1 MTYGTNGV
9 EDSFLRFKY
18 MKKVLIT
25 GAAGFIGY
33 HLSNNL
39 LKAYEDVE
47 LVLVDNLQRGKMD
60 SEMKELLDN
69 KGVKFLQLDLTD
81 LASYEQL
88 GSDYDHVYHLAAV
101 NGTDLFYEIPH
112 EVLRINTLS
121 TAYILEWM
129 RQKNQTGKI
138 CFTSS
143 NEAYAGG
150 LIAYNKLPVPTPEQ
164 VPLVIEDT
172 YNPRWSYAGSKLI
185 GELFVINYAQKYNL
199 KAVIVRPHNF
209 YGPRAGYS
217 HVIPQFCTR
226 ITEQTDP
233 FPIYGNTDTR
243 TFCYIEDAVRA
254 MRLLMESE
262 KTNSRPVETVHIGDY
277 HEITMEDLL
286 QKMFE
291 VTGWKPKNIEIKEGK
306 KGSVKRRLA
315 DVGKLKKITS
325 WEPEVSL
332 EVGLKKTY
340 DWYKENPKK

>member
-1 MTYGTNGV
+1 
-9 EDSFLRFKY
+9 
-18 MKKVLIT
+18 MKILIT

-39 LKAYEDVE
+39 LKIYKDVE

-60 SEMKELLDN
+60 SGMKELSDN
-69 KGVKFLQLDLTD
+69 KKVEFLQLDLTD
-81 LASYEQL
+81 LASYEQF
-88 GSDYDHVYHLAAV
+88 GSGYDHVYHLAAV

-121 TAYILEWM
+121 LIYMLEWF
-129 RQKNQTGKI
+129 RKENRTGKF

-150 LIAYNKLPVPTPEQ
+150 FIAYGKLSIPTPED

-172 YNPRWSYAGSKLI
+172 YNPRWSYGGSKLI
-185 GELFVINYAQKYNL
+185 GELFVINYAQMYGLN
-199 KAVIVRPHNF
+199 AVIVRPHNF

-226 ITEQTDP
+226 IAEKVDP
-233 FPIYGNTDTR
+233 FPIYGNSDTR

-254 MRLLMESE
+254 MRLLMDSD
-262 KTNSRPVETVHIGDY
+262 KTNDRPIETVHIGDY
-277 HEITMEDLL
+277 REIKMGDLL
-286 QKMFE
+286 QKMFD
-291 VTGWKPKNIEIKEGK
+291 VIGWKPKNIEIEEGM
-306 KGSVKRRLA
+306 KGSVSRRLA
-315 DVGKLKKITS
+315 DVSKLQKLTGWK
-325 WEPEVSL
+325 PEVSL